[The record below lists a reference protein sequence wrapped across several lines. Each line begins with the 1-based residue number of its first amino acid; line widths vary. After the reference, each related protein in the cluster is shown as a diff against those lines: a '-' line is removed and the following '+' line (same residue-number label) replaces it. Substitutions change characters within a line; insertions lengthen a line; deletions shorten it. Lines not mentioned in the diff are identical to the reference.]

1 MAENK
6 RECVVQRATGYTVL
20 NNYLLRDK
28 SIGIKAKGLLTVMLS
43 LPEDWDYTI
52 AGLGVILGEGKQVIR
67 SAVQELEKAGYI
79 TRQQLTGEG
88 GKFGK
93 NQYIIREIPVGVQE
107 PLSEN
112 RTTDENGE
120 PLSGFT
126 STVKPSSRNCTQIN
140 KDQESKDESIP
151 PISPENAEDQPKGK
165 RTRKN
170 RDKAKDKAQPKDL
183 LDDGQ
188 LKAVL
193 VAQVDVLSKA
203 FPMDAA
209 QKNRLYK
216 IALHWYAPRTL
227 ASKNAAPPVH
237 TELGIN
243 NLFRKLERGA
253 RVIGID
259 AAIEVFYDALSRG
272 HTDIHDERFKV
283 GYQGGAG
290 KAPAPAPDDGNGV
303 YKRL

>member
-1 MAENK
+1 MAGSK
-6 RECVVQRATGYTVL
+6 RECVVQRATGYTVMS
-20 NNYLLRDK
+20 NYHLRDK
-28 SIGIKAKGLLTVMLS
+28 NLKLGTKGLLSVILS

-52 AGLGVILGEGKQVIR
+52 AGLAVVCGTGKD
-67 SAVQELEKAGYI
+67 AVRAAVNELEKSGYI
-79 TRQQLTGEG
+79 TRTQIKAEG
-88 GKFGK
+88 GKFGG
-93 NQYIIREIPVGVQE
+93 NQYIIREIPEVV
-107 PLSEN
+107 SA
-112 RTTDENGE
+112 
-120 PLSGFT
+120 PLSGFPT
-126 STVKPSSRNCTQIN
+126 TEKPSTEKPLSEKPTEIIT
-140 KDQESKDESIP
+140 EEVITDESIP
-151 PISPENAEDQPKGK
+151 PKSPEKAEDQPKGK

-170 RDKAKDKAQPKDL
+170 RDKANDKEQPKDL

-193 VAQVDVLSKA
+193 VAQVDVLSKV

-216 IALHWYAPRTL
+216 IALHWYTPRTL

-259 AAIEVFYDALSRG
+259 AAMEVFYDALSRG

-283 GYQGGAG
+283 GYQCGAG

>member
-1 MAENK
+1 MAATS
-6 RECVVQRATGYTVL
+6 RECVVQRTTGYTVMS
-20 NNYLLRDK
+20 NYHLRDK
-28 SIGIKAKGLLTVMLS
+28 NLKLGTKGLLSVILS

-52 AGLGVILGEGKQVIR
+52 AGLAVVCGTGKD
-67 SAVQELEKAGYI
+67 AVRAAVNELEKAGYI
-79 TRQQLTGEG
+79 TRTQIKAEG
-88 GKFGK
+88 GKFGG
-93 NQYIIREIPVGVQE
+93 NQYIIREIPEAV
-107 PLSEN
+107 SA
-112 RTTDENGE
+112 
-120 PLSGFT
+120 PLSGFPT
-126 STVKPSSRNCTQIN
+126 TEKPTTGKTLSEKPTEIIT
-140 KDQESKDESIP
+140 EEVITDEDIP
-151 PISPENAEDQPKGK
+151 PISPEKAEAQPKGK

-170 RDKAKDKAQPKDL
+170 RDKVKDKEQPKDL

-216 IALHWYAPRTL
+216 IALHWYTPRTL
-227 ASKNAAPPVH
+227 AGKNAAPPVH

-259 AAIEVFYDALSRG
+259 AAMEVFFDALSRG
-272 HTDIHDERFKV
+272 HTDIHDDRFKV
-283 GYQGGAG
+283 GYQGGVG

>member
-1 MAENK
+1 MAGSK
-6 RECVVQRATGYTVL
+6 RECVVQRATGYTVMS
-20 NNYLLRDK
+20 NHHLRDK
-28 SIGIKAKGLLTVMLS
+28 NLKLGTKGLLSVILS

-52 AGLGVILGEGKQVIR
+52 AGLAVVCGTGKD
-67 SAVQELEKAGYI
+67 AVRAAVNELEKAGYI
-79 TRQQLTGEG
+79 TRTQIKAEG
-88 GKFGK
+88 GKFGG
-93 NQYIIREIPVGVQE
+93 NQYIIREIPEVVSAPLSAFPTTE
-107 PLSEN
+107 KPSTEKPLSE
-112 RTTDENGE
+112 
-120 PLSGFT
+120 
-126 STVKPSSRNCTQIN
+126 KPTEIIT
-140 KDQESKDESIP
+140 EEVITDESIP
-151 PISPENAEDQPKGK
+151 PKSPEKAEDQPKGK

-170 RDKAKDKAQPKDL
+170 RDKAKDKEQPKDL

-193 VAQVDVLSKA
+193 VAQVDVLSKV

-216 IALHWYAPRTL
+216 IALHWYTPRTL

-259 AAIEVFYDALSRG
+259 AAMEVFYDALSRG

-283 GYQGGAG
+283 GYQPGKGNGGRG
-290 KAPAPAPDDGNGV
+290 QTPAPAEGMGE
-303 YKRL
+303 RMC

>member
-1 MAENK
+1 MEATS
-6 RECVVQRATGYTVL
+6 RECVVQRATGYTVMS
-20 NNYLLRDK
+20 NYHLRDK
-28 SIGIKAKGLLTVMLS
+28 NLKLGTKGLLSVILS

-52 AGLGVILGEGKQVIR
+52 AGLAVVCGTGKD
-67 SAVQELEKAGYI
+67 AVRAAVNELEKAGYI
-79 TRQQLTGEG
+79 TRTQIKAEG
-88 GKFGK
+88 GKFGG
-93 NQYIIREIPVGVQE
+93 NQYIIREIPEVV
-107 PLSEN
+107 SA
-112 RTTDENGE
+112 
-120 PLSGFT
+120 PLSGFPT
-126 STVKPSSRNCTQIN
+126 TEKPSTEKPLPENPTELIT
-140 KDQESKDESIP
+140 DEVITDEDIP
-151 PISPENAEDQPKGK
+151 PKSPEKAEEQPKGK
-165 RTRKN
+165 RPRKN
-170 RDKAKDKAQPKDL
+170 RDKAKDKEQPKDL

-193 VAQVDVLSKA
+193 VAQVDVLSKV

-216 IALHWYAPRTL
+216 IALHWYTPRTL

-259 AAIEVFYDALSRG
+259 AAMEVFYDALSRG

-283 GYQGGAG
+283 GYQGGRPQ
-290 KAPAPAPDDGNGV
+290 APAPAPDEGSGV

>member
-1 MAENK
+1 MAGSK
-6 RECVVQRATGYTVL
+6 RECVVQRATGYTVMS
-20 NNYLLRDK
+20 NYHLRDK
-28 SIGIKAKGLLTVMLS
+28 NLKLGTKGLLSVILS

-52 AGLGVILGEGKQVIR
+52 AGLAVVCGTGKD
-67 SAVQELEKAGYI
+67 AVRAAVNELEKAGYI
-79 TRQQLTGEG
+79 TRTQIKAEG
-88 GKFGK
+88 GKFGG
-93 NQYIIREIPVGVQE
+93 NQYIIREIPEVA
-107 PLSEN
+107 SA
-112 RTTDENGE
+112 
-120 PLSGFT
+120 PLSGFPT
-126 STVKPSSRNCTQIN
+126 TEKPSTEKPLSEKPTEIIT
-140 KDQESKDESIP
+140 EEVITDESIP
-151 PISPENAEDQPKGK
+151 PISPEKAEDQPKGK
-165 RTRKN
+165 RPRKN
-170 RDKAKDKAQPKDL
+170 RDKAKDKDKPKDL

-203 FPMDAA
+203 FPMDTA

-216 IALHWYAPRTL
+216 IALHWYTPRTL

-259 AAIEVFYDALSRG
+259 AAMEVFYDALSRG
-272 HTDIHDERFKV
+272 HTDIHDDRFKV
-283 GYQGGAG
+283 GHQGRAG
-290 KAPAPAPDDGNGV
+290 SAPAPAPDDGNGV

>member
-1 MAENK
+1 MNQK
-6 RECVVQRATGYTVL
+6 ECIVQRQTGYTVL

-52 AGLGVILGEGKQVIR
+52 AGLCVILGEGKQVIR

-93 NQYIIREIPVGVQE
+93 NQYIIREVPVSVQ
-107 PLSEN
+107 
-112 RTTDENGE
+112 E

-126 STVKPSSRNCTQIN
+126 PTEKPSSRNCTQIN

-151 PISPENAEDQPKGK
+151 PKSPEKAEDQPKGK
-165 RTRKN
+165 RTRMN
-170 RDKAKDKAQPKDL
+170 RDKAKDKEQPKDL

-193 VAQVDVLSKA
+193 VAQVDVLSKV
-203 FPMDAA
+203 FPMDTA

-216 IALHWYAPRTL
+216 IALHWYTPRTL

-259 AAIEVFYDALSRG
+259 AAMEVFYDALSRG
-272 HTDIHDERFKV
+272 HTDIHDDRFKV
-283 GYQGGAG
+283 GYQAPVGRGSGA
-290 KAPAPAPDDGNGV
+290 APSGAEGMGE
-303 YKRL
+303 RMC